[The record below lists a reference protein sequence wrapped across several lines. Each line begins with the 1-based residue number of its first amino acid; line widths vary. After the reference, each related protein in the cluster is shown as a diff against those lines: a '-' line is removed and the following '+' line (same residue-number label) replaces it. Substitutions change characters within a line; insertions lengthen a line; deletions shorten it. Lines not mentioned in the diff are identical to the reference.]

1 MGAAAHLTQRVAV
14 GAGLG
19 VGDRAQR
26 HAAVCAVGARGH
38 YVVAFKQLEGKLIS
52 GHVASRKLLRHRNL
66 IGHARNGR
74 LHGIRVGEGER
85 RIGGRAL
92 ALHRQLA
99 VAVVGHLEAH
109 LFGGL
114 RVISHAIGRAALRH
128 LVGEDVRAGNASPG
142 GRFVALRLV
151 GSVICG
157 IGIVRRR
164 LGRSCTLAVVGS
176 HHSTLA
182 LSTVVGIGSAT
193 LLGVGLAGRIGVC
206 CAILALCALAALSV
220 NLGSCG
226 VVGICSSGVGRAQS
240 LVQVVERECNT
251 AEINVAVGVVLDGG
265 ARRHRGIAIVGRY
278 REGELALDACRG
290 QALAGLQDLDAGKAY
305 LNRVARGVRVL
316 EHQTVVA
323 RISRC
328 DQRAIAVVDNRHRE
342 VDRLRLRG
350 YAGFLKPIS
359 FLVGN
364 VINSP
369 LAVLAL
375 FGFAVFDQ
383 LSKRFGAVAQRAEV
397 DRAVRSVLRT
407 KKVVATCKVLQREAE
422 LAVGQAAAGKRL
434 SAADSHIAFRLI
446 RVGER
451 KGYGVGLRRI
461 GSAHIGSRRFA
472 AGYRGGYREFASVG
486 NGYLDS
492 YRVDSAIVG
501 ITRLTSVNLGNFIGV
516 GLARIALGEHHVVTQ
531 NPLQHLI
538 AVGSRRHCELIT
550 ALSQTEHIGRFRVG
564 GRYRNLELAFDH
576 IAALQDLRQLD
587 AAIGGV
593 ADACRVLVNKRAV
606 FSRSRSGEFA
616 FAVINNRYRNSGLV
630 GCVIDAFNSARGF
643 GYFVLKCLGR
653 SALQHVGSVGD
664 VAETEV
670 LGIRLGHSCSCHAI
684 NRSFRHGRTIGKRF
698 QVEGEAI
705 GIQPIPALQDLL

>member
-1 MGAAAHLTQRVAV
+1 M
-14 GAGLG
+14 
-19 VGDRAQR
+19 
-26 HAAVCAVGARGH
+26 
-38 YVVAFKQLEGKLIS
+38 
-52 GHVASRKLLRHRNL
+52 
-66 IGHARNGR
+66 
-74 LHGIRVGEGER
+74 
-85 RIGGRAL
+85 
-92 ALHRQLA
+92 
-99 VAVVGHLEAH
+99 
-109 LFGGL
+109 
-114 RVISHAIGRAALRH
+114 
-128 LVGEDVRAGNASPG
+128 
-142 GRFVALRLV
+142 
-151 GSVICG
+151 
-157 IGIVRRR
+157 
-164 LGRSCTLAVVGS
+164 
-176 HHSTLA
+176 
-182 LSTVVGIGSAT
+182 
-193 LLGVGLAGRIGVC
+193 
-206 CAILALCALAALSV
+206 
-220 NLGSCG
+220 
-226 VVGICSSGVGRAQS
+226 
-240 LVQVVERECNT
+240 
-251 AEINVAVGVVLDGG
+251 
-265 ARRHRGIAIVGRY
+265 
-278 REGELALDACRG
+278 
-290 QALAGLQDLDAGKAY
+290 
-305 LNRVARGVRVL
+305 
-316 EHQTVVA
+316 
-323 RISRC
+323 
-328 DQRAIAVVDNRHRE
+328 
-342 VDRLRLRG
+342 DRLRLRG

-472 AGYRGGYREFASVG
+472 TGYRGGYREFASVG

-501 ITRLTSVNLGNFIGV
+501 ITRLTSVNLGNLIGV

-531 NPLQHLI
+531 NLLQHLF
-538 AVGSRRHCELIT
+538 AVGARRHCELIA

-564 GRYRNLELAFDH
+564 GRYRNLELTFGH
-576 IAALQDLRQLD
+576 ITAIQDLRQLD

-593 ADACRVLVNKRAV
+593 IDACRVAVHKRAV

-630 GCVIDAFNSARGF
+630 GCVINVSNSARGF
-643 GYFVLKCLGR
+643 GNFVLKRLGR
-653 SALQHVGSVGD
+653 SALQHFGSVGD

-670 LGIRLGHSCSCHAI
+670 LGIRLGYSCGCHAI
-684 NRSFRHGRTIGKRF
+684 NRSIRHGRAIGKRL
-698 QVEGEAI
+698 QVESEAI
-705 GIQPIPALQDLL
+705 GIQPIAALQDLLQLSVRSVERNILGTIRVHEGNQAGIRFVIYRGCCTQLALAVIGDGDFHRVAGAIVVETFVLNEPESRCCIPRSTCRDILLHGKFVSLTHIIQGKGMACKLRHYIGHAGSAVIFVRKALVGISQQGYGIRVLTIDGEIKLACLHGATIQGLGNLDARKCHGAVVLVDERCAALRVNHLGRQRTIVFVGHNNHYSFRAAVEGQAIRAVFGQRIAIPLGLIHVELVGTGLSEGDLAEAEAHWIIARGIRNRSRIGGNSYRTRLYRTLRSIVCGRKLEPKGFVNCHVTTGQSLGAIN